1 MTGKLRFTQL
11 TIGEMSFLEERGK
24 LDLSNFDGNFTSTQ
38 LGALAYVLKKRFGD
52 PTFTWNQALALTI
65 EECQNLLEQ
74 HLEAEDEEAD
84 AADPKEEPL
93 KPTTDDGS
101 NSTLMSPSPSPSSNN

>member
-24 LDLSNFDGNFTSTQ
+24 LDLANFDGNFTSTQ

-74 HLEAEDEEAD
+74 HLEADEEAD
-84 AADPKEEPL
+84 DADPKAERL